1 MGKVI
6 LATLDIQSYFPR
18 PSKLGGLLT
27 LSIFILSVDMKSP
40 SVNPWLIFLWKWRI
54 SVFTRAQRMPV
65 SLHGPWVPGRQ
76 QTSSHRSWGRASGT
90 TGDGR
95 AQGRPSHATSPSIWR
110 TDPLVPQVCQHDLPS
125 HFPWPFAN
133 RVDWP
138 LKRRRKLCS
147 HPHTPHSGYTAH
159 QLRVAEIIQMPR
171 TILNINI
178 HPQLSTTLWF
188 GSARWCF
195 CLSSQMTFVTLK

>member
-1 MGKVI
+1 MVPGC
-6 LATLDIQSYFPR
+6 
-18 PSKLGGLLT
+18 LGGSRHPLT
-27 LSIFILSVDMKSP
+27 DLEEE
-40 SVNPWLIFLWKWRI
+40 
-54 SVFTRAQRMPV
+54 PV
-65 SLHGPWVPGRQ
+65 GPL
-76 QTSSHRSWGRASGT
+76 AMA
-90 TGDGR
+90 
-95 AQGRPSHATSPSIWR
+95 AQGSPSHATSPSIWR

-178 HPQLSTTLWF
+178 HPQLSTTL
-188 GSARWCF
+188 
-195 CLSSQMTFVTLK
+195 